1 MATDSLERVADGTFA
16 PAQSLGEEVRGY
28 CQTLLAR
35 LPWSNGA
42 DRSRHLQTLGLTS
55 CYSGEGVSTVAA
67 QLAVTAAG
75 RGQQRVLLV
84 DANLARPG
92 VHRTFGVDLQ
102 PGLAEILSDP
112 EGLPAAIQPT
122 GVAGLSVVA
131 AGMPEE
137 SPGEALDCAALAGVL
152 DRLRADFDLV
162 IFDLPPSGQ
171 TGSATRL
178 AALLDGLVMVVEAE
192 RVRWEVA
199 QRTSE
204 LLRRAGVRLL
214 GAVLNKRRQHVPNW
228 LYRTL

>member
-1 MATDSLERVADGTFA
+1 M
-16 PAQSLGEEVRGY
+16 
-28 CQTLLAR
+28 
-35 LPWSNGA
+35 
-42 DRSRHLQTLGLTS
+42 
-55 CYSGEGVSTVAA
+55 STVAA

-75 RGQQRVLLV
+75 RGQRRVLLV
-84 DANLARPG
+84 DANLARPV

-102 PGLAEILSDP
+102 PGVAEVLSDP
-112 EGLPAAIQPT
+112 EKVPAAIQPT
-122 GVAGLSVVA
+122 GIAGLSVVA
-131 AGMPEE
+131 AGMPEP

-152 DRLRADFDLV
+152 DRLKADFDLV
-162 IFDLPPSGQ
+162 IFDLPASGQ